1 MPELYFVT
9 DAASSKKLSAQSK
22 AGKVRRL
29 HHGIY
34 TSNLKDSEGS
44 IILKNWM
51 QMVSYIV
58 PNGILSFRTAIEL
71 KPLPFK
77 AGQSVVFVT
86 SSYSKTISLSGLI
99 IKVHKGNYESY
110 CEPILPQLQRSNT
123 PRMLLENLT
132 PVRGVNKD
140 VKTIGEGGVEN
151 YLTKELRYRGEKALN
166 EIRDQ
171 AKLMAV
177 DLGLVFE
184 AKKLYSIISALLNS
198 HPDSDVLKTPY
209 ARALA
214 KKEPFDACR
223 MKFFENLSV
232 YLNECTFKERKY
244 QFQTTSFRNLAFFES
259 YFSNFIEGTEFT
271 IDEVEDIVFKGTE
284 INSRH
289 ADSHDVLS
297 NFNVANDFLEM
308 CKTPKDPQALLEI
321 LKSRHAYIMKERP
334 EKRPGEFKM
343 KSNKAGNTYFVEP
356 EDVIGTLTHAFEFYQ
371 ILKEGIQRALFIHFV
386 VSEIHPFDDG
396 NGRLSRLMMNAELVA
411 VDQYKII
418 IPIVHRDNYL
428 NGLRRAS
435 RENDFS
441 LYFKVMDQAQAYTES
456 VPWQN
461 YMEAREKIEND
472 YADKTPDE
480 GLPIF
485 SRALRKL
492 ALSEF

>member
-1 MPELYFVT
+1 
-9 DAASSKKLSAQSK
+9 
-22 AGKVRRL
+22 
-29 HHGIY
+29 
-34 TSNLKDSEGS
+34 
-44 IILKNWM
+44 
-51 QMVSYIV
+51 
-58 PNGILSFRTAIEL
+58 
-71 KPLPFK
+71 
-77 AGQSVVFVT
+77 
-86 SSYSKTISLSGLI
+86 
-99 IKVHKGNYESY
+99 
-110 CEPILPQLQRSNT
+110 
-123 PRMLLENLT
+123 MLLENLV
-132 PVRGVNKD
+132 PVRGANKE
-140 VKTIGEGGVEN
+140 VKTIGESGVEN
-151 YLTKELRYRGEKALN
+151 ILAKELRLRGEKALN

-171 AKLMAV
+171 AKQIAA
-177 DLGLVFE
+177 DLGLESE
-184 AKKLYSIISALLNS
+184 AKKLNTIISALLSS
-198 HPDSDVLKTPY
+198 HPDTDFLKTSY
-209 ARALA
+209 AKALA
-214 KKEPFDACR
+214 KKEPFDAKR
-223 MKFFENLSV
+223 IKLFENLSV
-232 YLNECTFKERKY
+232 QLNKSLFKERKY
-244 QFQTTSFRNLAFFES
+244 QFQTTAFRNLAFFES

-284 INSRH
+284 INNRH

-297 NFNVANDFLEM
+297 NFNLANDFSEM
-308 CKTPKDPQALLEI
+308 CKTPKDPQELIEI

-334 EKRPGEFKM
+334 DKRPGDIKL

-371 ILKEGIQRALFIHFV
+371 ILKQGIQRALFIHFV

-396 NGRLSRLMMNAELVA
+396 NGRLSRLMMNAELVSSN
-411 VDQYKII
+411 QYKII
-418 IPIVHRDNYL
+418 IPTVHRDNYL

-492 ALSEF
+492 VLSEF